1 MTSPSSPSAQ
11 MAISTATVPLH
22 IATQCS
28 TPSRAAIPD
37 SSSCTSVPLLPSHR
51 RSQIPSAY
59 RSRKS
64 LRRLLGF
71 GGYRLVPR
79 RYTNS
84 RGWSHSA
91 HRHFISIRV
100 TRMKAFYDVLAI
112 PRPGTIGRTGPCSR
126 ALVREMRDLTSGRM
140 NTECSDCVATVE
152 VPPSRV

>member
-28 TPSRAAIPD
+28 TPSRAAILD

-71 GGYRLVPR
+71 GGYHLGASPVYELAGLVPLGAPSFLY
-79 RYTNS
+79 RYELL
-84 RGWSHSA
+84 G
-91 HRHFISIRV
+91 
-100 TRMKAFYDVLAI
+100 
-112 PRPGTIGRTGPCSR
+112 
-126 ALVREMRDLTSGRM
+126 
-140 NTECSDCVATVE
+140 
-152 VPPSRV
+152 